1 MPDWLSAP
9 VRGMTYLFLWTLVVA
24 WSISAPIIGIL
35 IASNLLMHPAQ
46 RIFVP
51 LSIIATIYVTLRGA
65 RLLLHL
71 SDRALND

>member
-1 MPDWLSAP
+1 MPDWLTAP
-9 VRGMTYLFLWTLVVA
+9 LRGMTFLFLWTMVVA

-35 IASNLLMHPAQ
+35 IASNLLSHPAE

-51 LSIIATIYVTLRGA
+51 LSIIATIYVTFRGA
-65 RLLLHL
+65 KLLIYL